1 LVRTILQAIEELSKE
16 RDRLLA
22 REGAHRATDTDQQ
35 RILRIDHDLEVL
47 WDLRR
52 RELAGEAVDLDNDYY
67 DRYTVDPG
75 GDPPP
80 PSSS

>member
-47 WDLRR
+47 
-52 RELAGEAVDLDNDYY
+52 
-67 DRYTVDPG
+67 
-75 GDPPP
+75 
-80 PSSS
+80 

>member
-1 LVRTILQAIEELSKE
+1 MARTILQTIEELSKE

-22 REGAHRATDTDQQ
+22 REGAHRATDSDQQ

-52 RELAGEAVDLDNDYY
+52 RELAGQAVGLDDDYY

-80 PSSS
+80 SSSA

>member
-1 LVRTILQAIEELSKE
+1 VARTILQDIEELSE
-16 RDRLLA
+16 DRDRLLA
-22 REGAHRATDTDQQ
+22 REGAHRATATDQQ
-35 RILRIDHDLEVL
+35 RILRVDHDLEVL

-52 RELAGEAVDLDNDYY
+52 RELAGEVVDVHHDHY

-80 PSSS
+80 SSSA